1 MSYPFPLCSS
11 TPLPSL
17 SLSCEVLGHRACA
30 SDYHISTRTPRQ
42 CYVMLGCCVSVCVS
56 VCGLCVWLC
65 KQRGRCGGGWL
76 MNCDARCKCP
86 SNDNVRPQEE
96 PQCNTPKIS
105 TIYNWQLSDVC
116 KTHRERERGGLRQ
129 TGGGG
134 RGTCYRAMQAV
145 ARISQ
150 ATF

>member
-1 MSYPFPLCSS
+1 M
-11 TPLPSL
+11 
-17 SLSCEVLGHRACA
+17 
-30 SDYHISTRTPRQ
+30 
-42 CYVMLGCCVSVCVS
+42 
-56 VCGLCVWLC
+56 C

-116 KTHRERERGGLRQ
+116 KTAHTERERGGTEADR
-129 TGGGG
+129 G
-134 RGTCYRAMQAV
+134 RGQRNLLSSYASCRSHIASDILISFVFLLLLLRIHSLADVGVGSPNITICPLQAQSV
-145 ARISQ
+145 YYSISCKLKAGHKGLLRI
-150 ATF
+150 AGVVE